1 MSATLA
7 AVLWWVPLLLLVL
20 AVAVVAL
27 RGRLEE
33 LDGLDTPYPALPA
46 DADLLAWA
54 APTGGTPDDERRPVF
69 RRTSVLRA
77 PAAGAPLDQAP
88 ATSDAAGTTD
98 APGATDAADTTVTP
112 TVTTEARTHPTG
124 AADSTSST
132 ARAEPPREA

>member
-46 DADLLAWA
+46 DADPLAWA
-54 APTGGTPDDERRPVF
+54 APTRGTPDGERRPVF

-77 PAAGAPLDQAP
+77 PEPGANAP
-88 ATSDAAGTTD
+88 ADAPAAADGRPDAGSADSADLTDPTGTT
-98 APGATDAADTTVTP
+98 
-112 TVTTEARTHPTG
+112 H
-124 AADSTSST
+124 STSNT